1 MKSCSRLEFV
11 GKNDAQTG
19 ERRFDI
25 ALLYFGRTRRVVH
38 CVEDAAAYI
47 EVETPAV
54 VQLQVVTVGETE
66 HRSLH
71 VGSPRCTVT
80 AEGDFVEQV
89 EIGGSFAETAYRTVK
104 TEMVSVKCFAGIPPC
119 LESSRPAVGIDGVV
133 TVLPRVEDDRIAF
146 PYGKTAKEGV
156 RAVDSDGSY

>member
-1 MKSCSRLEFV
+1 MVNSNKALEVIEFV
-11 GKNDAQTG
+11 QALKHTGDFYGKP
-19 ERRFDI
+19 FV
-25 ALLYFGRTRRVVH
+25 LLPWQ
-38 CVEDAAAYI
+38 I
-47 EVETPAV
+47 EVINSV
-54 VQLQVVTVGETE
+54 YG
-66 HRSLH
+66 
-71 VGSPRCTVT
+71 TVT

-156 RAVDSDGSY
+156 RAVDSDGSYY

>member
-1 MKSCSRLEFV
+1 M
-11 GKNDAQTG
+11 
-19 ERRFDI
+19 
-25 ALLYFGRTRRVVH
+25 
-38 CVEDAAAYI
+38 
-47 EVETPAV
+47 

-146 PYGKTAKEGV
+146 KSQSPLRSYGKLYTKIYRTETKVEGV
-156 RAVDSDGSY
+156 PLDCSFLSHRDVCNSKNSHQRN